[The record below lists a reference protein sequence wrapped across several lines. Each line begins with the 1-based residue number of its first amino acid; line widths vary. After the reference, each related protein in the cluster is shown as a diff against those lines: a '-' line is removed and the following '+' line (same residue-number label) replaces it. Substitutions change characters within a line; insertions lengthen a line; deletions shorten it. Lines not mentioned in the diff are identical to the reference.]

1 MSDHSHPAP
10 AHHEEAPTA
19 LVAAPQATAH
29 VAEVQCAPNGVNEM
43 TPKVKAA
50 CLNALRNKVE
60 AAKALDGAANYTDR
74 HYVSSVASLV
84 TPGFIDAGV
93 SAGLGVYAT
102 WKALSS
108 GARLSTVAK
117 TAFAG
122 AAHTLASFVPVGS
135 SVYKATMKPV
145 SSSANRLWAEA
156 EGYATEIVTNGVDQ
170 AAVQGILTGAHQE
183 STASAAK
190 VSGTLSKAVNGVV
203 GSEMGRDFLA
213 AGFEHVADNTNLP
226 RHRHVRTGA
235 RMAAG
240 GLREV
245 NRHTRAAH
253 AAHGHGGVT
262 LPPLPA
268 GWNYVPYPAGAAA
281 PAAGGHPAPAPHAPA
296 GHP

>member
-29 VAEVQCAPNGVNEM
+29 VAEVPHAPNGVEAV
-43 TPKVKAA
+43 TPQVKAA
-50 CLNALRNKVE
+50 CLRTLRNKVE
-60 AAKALDGAANYTDR
+60 AAQALDGAANYTDR
-74 HYVSSVASLV
+74 HHVSSVASLV

-122 AAHTLASFVPVGS
+122 AAHTVASFVPVGS

-156 EGYATEIVTNGVDQ
+156 EGYATEIVSNGVDH
-170 AAVQGILTGAHQE
+170 AAVQSVLTGARQE

-190 VSGTLSKAVNGVV
+190 VSGTLGKAVNGVV
-203 GSEMGRDFLA
+203 GTEMGRELF
-213 AGFEHVADNTNLP
+213 AGGLERVAGTNLP
-226 RHRHVRTGA
+226 RHRQVRAAAMGGA
-235 RMAAG
+235 DL
-240 GLREV
+240 LREV
-245 NRHTRAAH
+245 NTRARAAH

>member
-1 MSDHSHPAP
+1 MSDHSHSAP
-10 AHHEEAPTA
+10 AHHEEAPEA
-19 LVAAPQATAH
+19 HVAPQATDH
-29 VAEVQCAPNGVNEM
+29 VAEVPHAPTGVEAV
-43 TPKVKAA
+43 TPQVKAA
-50 CLNALRNKVE
+50 CLRTLRNKVA

-74 HYVSSVASLV
+74 HHISSVASLV
-84 TPGFIDAGV
+84 TPGFVDAGV

-117 TAFAG
+117 TAVAG

-156 EGYATEIVTNGVDQ
+156 EGYATEIVTNGVDH
-170 AAVQGILTGAHQE
+170 AAVQGILTGGRQE
-183 STASAAK
+183 STANAAK
-190 VSGTLSKAVNGVV
+190 VSGTLSKAVNGAV
-203 GSEMGRDFLA
+203 GTELGRELLA
-213 AGFEHVADNTNLP
+213 GGLDHVAGTALP
-226 RHRHVRTGA
+226 RHRHVRTAALGGA
-235 RMAAG
+235 DL
-240 GLREV
+240 LREV
-245 NRHTRAAH
+245 NARARAAH

-281 PAAGGHPAPAPHAPA
+281 PAAGGHGGPAPAPHAPA